1 MNFYLLWYNECQI
14 SKISENI
21 FLVRLRNPSS
31 LTREEIEKEVEKK
44 EEEEETAEED
54 EDEGEGGG
62 GGGAVGGGGGGGRI
76 RWGGS

>member
-44 EEEEETAEED
+44 EEEEKETAEED
-54 EDEGEGGG
+54 EDEGDG
-62 GGGAVGGGGGGGRI
+62 GGGGGGGRI